1 MKILQK
7 TNDELILLAVKSEM
21 VSKGDYFLIEDT
33 EMKRQLIVQVYNE
46 EYLSN
51 QSIIED
57 IVKDEIIRATSP
69 GVSYD
74 PLEIGLLSCVVRDS
88 RLFKAKIRGSS
99 VGANN
104 NMSSDIS
111 WLPSRVNSKIRR
123 LTISELNQILN
134 RGGESPISIGFVGNS
149 QDPFTIY
156 AEDLDGRLNII
167 AGKKESGKSH
177 LSKLLVKSLLE
188 HGAFVLVFDLN
199 NEYAGLGIKTNG
211 LGSNIESKVVL
222 LEPGKNLR
230 FSLEYCGKPSV
241 SSMLKNAL
249 DMPPTSLREF
259 FRIWDNLYK
268 RHALTLEAFSNAI
281 NNWNF
286 NDLVRDA
293 LISRIHTIRNSRLF
307 LNDEKNDEYEG
318 LRFENLISNNVHGL
332 AMIVNLGTY
341 APTIRHM
348 VVELILNKLVEL
360 LGNNLIPPIFLF
372 AEEAHLYIKETYWDD
387 IITRMRHFGIYSTFI
402 TNHPEALGEGILRQV
417 DNIFLFNFVNE
428 SDLERISKISLVDK
442 DTIKSIVRTL
452 PQRHSLLIGKRGP
465 ELPIVVKVP
474 HLDIKTYGETK
485 KFFRRKSPTLLSSK

>member
-1 MKILQK
+1 MSGVDQTKESLGAITAGQ
-7 TNDELILLAVKSEM
+7 

-33 EMKRQLIVQVYNE
+33 DMKRKLIVQVYNE

-57 IVKDEIIRATSP
+57 IVKDEIVRATSP

-74 PLEIGLLSCVVRDS
+74 PLEIGLLSGVVRDS

-99 VGANN
+99 ICSDP
-104 NMSSDIS
+104 NMSSDVT

-123 LTISELNQILN
+123 LTISELNRILN
-134 RGGESPISIGFVGNS
+134 RSGESPISIGFVDNS
-149 QDPFTIY
+149 QDPFLIY

-188 HGAFVLVFDLN
+188 HGAFILIFDLN
-199 NEYAGLGIKTNG
+199 NEYTGLGIKTNG
-211 LGSNIESKVVL
+211 SRSNVDSKIVL

-241 SSMLKNAL
+241 SSMLKNSL
-249 DMPPTSLREF
+249 DMPSTSLREF
-259 FRIWDNLYK
+259 FRIWDNLDK
-268 RHALTLEAFSNAI
+268 RHVLTIEALSNAI

-293 LISRIHTIRNSRLF
+293 LISRFHTIYSSRLF

-318 LRFENLISNNVHGL
+318 LRFEDLISNNVHGL
-332 AMIVNLGTY
+332 AMIVNMGSLT
-341 APTIRHM
+341 PTIRHM

-360 LGNNLIPPIFLF
+360 LVNDVIHPIFLF

-452 PQRHSLLIGKRGP
+452 PQRYSLLIGKMVQ

-474 HLDIKTYGETK
+474 QLDIKTYGETK
-485 KFFRRKSPTLLSSK
+485 KFFKKKNPTMLPSR

>member
-33 EMKRQLIVQVYNE
+33 EVKRQLIVQVYNE

-57 IVKDEIIRATSP
+57 IIKDEIIRATGP

-88 RLFKAKIRGSS
+88 RVFKAKIRGTSI
-99 VGANN
+99 GADN

-111 WLPSRVNSKIRR
+111 WLPSRVNSNIRH
-123 LTISELNQILN
+123 LTISELNHILN

-149 QDPFTIY
+149 QDPFAIY

-177 LSKLLVKSLLE
+177 LSKLLVKALLE

-199 NEYAGLGIKTNG
+199 NEYAGLGMKTNG
-211 LGSNIESKVVL
+211 LSSNVESKIVL

-249 DMPPTSLREF
+249 DMPSTSLREF
-259 FRIWDNLYK
+259 FRVWDNLHR
-268 RHALTLEAFSNAI
+268 RHALTLEAFSNAL

-293 LISRIHTIRNSRLF
+293 LISRIHTMHNSRLF

-332 AMIVNLGTY
+332 AMIVNLGTC

-360 LGNNLIPPIFLF
+360 LGNNVIPPIFLF

-417 DNIFLFNFVNE
+417 DNIFLFNFVND

-442 DTIKSIVRTL
+442 DTIRSIVRTL
-452 PQRHSLLIGKRGP
+452 PQRYSLLIGKMVQ

-474 HLDIKTYGETK
+474 YLDIKTYGETK
-485 KFFRRKSPTLLSSK
+485 KFFKRKNPTLLSSK

>member
-1 MKILQK
+1 LKILQK
-7 TNDELILLAVKSEM
+7 TNDELVLLAVKSEI

-33 EMKRQLIVQVYNE
+33 QIERDLIVQVYNE

-69 GVSYD
+69 GVTYD
-74 PLEIGLLSCVVRDS
+74 PLEIGILSGVVRDS
-88 RLFKAKIRGSS
+88 RLFRAKIRGSS
-99 VGANN
+99 IGAKND
-104 NMSSDIS
+104 MSSDTT

-123 LTISELNQILN
+123 LRISELNQILN
-134 RGGESPISIGFVGNS
+134 RGGESPISIGSVGNS
-149 QDPFTIY
+149 RDPFIIY

-188 HGAFVLVFDLN
+188 HGAFILVFDLN
-199 NEYAGLGIKTNG
+199 NEYNG
-211 LGSNIESKVVL
+211 LGTKSNGLNSNLQSKVVL

-230 FSLEYCGKPSV
+230 FSLEYCGKPSL

-249 DMPPTSLREF
+249 DMPSTSLREF
-259 FRIWDNLYK
+259 FRIWDNLY
-268 RHALTLEAFSNAI
+268 RRRALTLEAFSNAI

-293 LISRIHTIRNSRLF
+293 LISRFHTIHSSRLF
-307 LNDEKNDEYEG
+307 LDDEKNDEYEG
-318 LRFENLISNNVHGL
+318 LRIENLISSNLHGL
-332 AMIVNLGTY
+332 AMIVNLGTI
-341 APTIRHM
+341 APIIRHM

-360 LGNNLIPPIFLF
+360 LGNNVIPPIFLF

-428 SDLERISKISLVDK
+428 SDLERISKISLVDR

-452 PQRHSLLIGKRGP
+452 PQRYSLLIGKMVQ

-474 HLDIKTYGETK
+474 QLDIKTYGETK
-485 KFFRRKSPTLLSSK
+485 RFFRRKSTTLISSK

>member
-1 MKILQK
+1 MRILQK
-7 TNDELILLAVKSEM
+7 TNDELILLAVKSEI

-33 EMKRQLIVQVYNE
+33 EMERDLIVQVYNE

-51 QSIIED
+51 QSIVED

-69 GVSYD
+69 GVTYD
-74 PLEIGLLSCVVRDS
+74 PLEIGLLSGVVRDS

-99 VGANN
+99 IGAKN
-104 NMSSDIS
+104 NMSSDIT

-134 RGGESPISIGFVGNS
+134 RGGESPISIGSVGNS
-149 QDPFTIY
+149 QDPFIIY

-188 HGAFVLVFDLN
+188 HGAFILVFDLN
-199 NEYAGLGIKTNG
+199 NEYTGLGIKPNG
-211 LGSNIESKVVL
+211 LSSNLQSKVVL

-249 DMPPTSLREF
+249 DMPSTSLREF
-259 FRIWDNLYK
+259 FRIWDNLY
-268 RHALTLEAFSNAI
+268 RRRALTLEAFSNAI

-293 LISRIHTIRNSRLF
+293 LISRFHSIYSSKLF

-318 LRFENLISNNVHGL
+318 LRFENMISNNLHGL
-332 AMIVNLGTY
+332 AMIVNLGTF

-360 LGNNLIPPIFLF
+360 LGNNAIPPIFLF
-372 AEEAHLYIKETYWDD
+372 AEEAHLYIKDTYWDD

-428 SDLERISKISLVDK
+428 SDLERISKISLVDR

-452 PQRHSLLIGKRGP
+452 PQRYSLLIGKMVQ

-474 HLDIKTYGETK
+474 QLDIKTYGETK
-485 KFFRRKSPTLLSSK
+485 RFFRRKSPTLLSSK

>member
-1 MKILQK
+1 LKILQK

-33 EMKRQLIVQVYNE
+33 EVKRELIVQVYNE

-51 QSIIED
+51 QSIVED
-57 IVKDEIIRATSP
+57 IIKDEIIHATSP
-69 GVSYD
+69 GVTYD
-74 PLEIGLLSCVVRDS
+74 PLEIGLLSGVVRDS
-88 RLFKAKIRGSS
+88 RIFNAKIRGTSTGS
-99 VGANN
+99 NT
-104 NMSSDIS
+104 NMSGDIT

-123 LTISELNQILN
+123 LTISELNHILN

-149 QDPFTIY
+149 QEPFIIY

-188 HGAFVLVFDLN
+188 HGAFILVFDLN
-199 NEYAGLGIKTNG
+199 NEYTGLGIKTNG
-211 LGSNIESKVVL
+211 LGSNVESKIVL

-249 DMPPTSLREF
+249 DMPSTSLREF

-293 LISRIHTIRNSRLF
+293 LISRFHTIHNSRLF

-332 AMIVNLGTY
+332 AMIVNLGTF

-360 LGNNLIPPIFLF
+360 LGNNVIPPVFLF

-402 TNHPEALGEGILRQV
+402 TNHPEALGERILRQV

-428 SDLERISKISLVDK
+428 SDLERISRISLVDK

-452 PQRHSLLIGKRGP
+452 PQRYSLLIGKMVQ
-465 ELPIVVKVP
+465 ELPIIVKVS

>member
-7 TNDELILLAVKSEM
+7 TNDELILLAVKSEI

-33 EMKRQLIVQVYNE
+33 EVERDLIVQVYNE

-69 GVSYD
+69 GVTYD
-74 PLEIGLLSCVVRDS
+74 PLEIGLLSGVVRDS

-99 VGANN
+99 IGAKN
-104 NMSSDIS
+104 NMSSDIT

-134 RGGESPISIGFVGNS
+134 RGGESPISIGSVGNS
-149 QDPFTIY
+149 QDPFIIY

-188 HGAFVLVFDLN
+188 HGAFILVFDLN
-199 NEYAGLGIKTNG
+199 NEYTGLGIKPNG
-211 LGSNIESKVVL
+211 LSSNLQSKVVL

-249 DMPPTSLREF
+249 DMPSTSLREF

-268 RHALTLEAFSNAI
+268 RRALTLEAFSNAI

-293 LISRIHTIRNSRLF
+293 LISRFHSIYSSKLF

-318 LRFENLISNNVHGL
+318 LRFESIISNNLHGL
-332 AMIVNLGTY
+332 AMIVNLGTF

-360 LGNNLIPPIFLF
+360 LGNNAIPPIFLF
-372 AEEAHLYIKETYWDD
+372 AEEAHLYIKDTYWDD

-428 SDLERISKISLVDK
+428 SDLERISKISLVDR

-452 PQRHSLLIGKRGP
+452 PQRYSLLIGKMVQ

-474 HLDIKTYGETK
+474 QLDVKTYGETK
-485 KFFRRKSPTLLSSK
+485 RFFGRKSPTLLSSR

>member
-7 TNDELILLAVKSEM
+7 TNDELILLAVKSEI
-21 VSKGDYFLIEDT
+21 VSKGDYFLIEDP
-33 EMKRQLIVQVYNE
+33 EMERDLIVQVYNE

-69 GVSYD
+69 GVTYD
-74 PLEIGLLSCVVRDS
+74 PLEIGLLSGVVRDS

-99 VGANN
+99 IGAKN
-104 NMSSDIS
+104 NMSSDIT

-134 RGGESPISIGFVGNS
+134 RGGESPISIGSVGNS
-149 QDPFTIY
+149 QDPFIIY

-188 HGAFVLVFDLN
+188 HGAFILVFDLN
-199 NEYAGLGIKTNG
+199 NEYTGLGIKPNG
-211 LGSNIESKVVL
+211 LSSNLQSKVVL

-249 DMPPTSLREF
+249 DMPSTSLREF

-268 RHALTLEAFSNAI
+268 RRALTLEAFSNAI

-293 LISRIHTIRNSRLF
+293 LISRFHSIYSSKLF

-318 LRFENLISNNVHGL
+318 LRFENIISNNLHGL
-332 AMIVNLGTY
+332 AMIVNLGTF

-360 LGNNLIPPIFLF
+360 LGNNAIPPIFLF
-372 AEEAHLYIKETYWDD
+372 AEEAHLYIKDTYWDD

-428 SDLERISKISLVDK
+428 SDLERISKISLVDR

-452 PQRHSLLIGKRGP
+452 PQRYSLLIGKMVQ

-474 HLDIKTYGETK
+474 QLDIKTYGETK
-485 KFFRRKSPTLLSSK
+485 RFFRRKSPTLLSSK

>member
-1 MKILQK
+1 LKILQK
-7 TNDELILLAVKSEM
+7 TNDELVLLAVKSEI

-33 EMKRQLIVQVYNE
+33 QLERDLIVQVYNE

-69 GVSYD
+69 GVTYD
-74 PLEIGLLSCVVRDS
+74 PLEIGILSGVVRDS
-88 RLFKAKIRGSS
+88 RLFRAKIRGSS
-99 VGANN
+99 IGAKND
-104 NMSSDIS
+104 MSSDTT

-123 LTISELNQILN
+123 LRISELNQILN
-134 RGGESPISIGFVGNS
+134 RGGESPISIGSVGNS
-149 QDPFTIY
+149 RDPFIIY

-188 HGAFVLVFDLN
+188 HGAFILVFDLN
-199 NEYAGLGIKTNG
+199 NEYTGLGIKSNG
-211 LGSNIESKVVL
+211 LNSNLQSKVVL

-230 FSLEYCGKPSV
+230 FSLEYCGKPSL

-249 DMPPTSLREF
+249 DMPSTSLREF
-259 FRIWDNLYK
+259 FRIWDNLY
-268 RHALTLEAFSNAI
+268 RRRALTLEAFSNAI

-293 LISRIHTIRNSRLF
+293 LISRFHTIHSSRLF
-307 LNDEKNDEYEG
+307 LDDEKNDEYEG
-318 LRFENLISNNVHGL
+318 LRIENLISSNLHGL
-332 AMIVNLGTY
+332 AMIVNLGTI
-341 APTIRHM
+341 APIIRHM

-360 LGNNLIPPIFLF
+360 LGNNVIPPIFLF

-428 SDLERISKISLVDK
+428 SDLERISKISLVDR

-452 PQRHSLLIGKRGP
+452 PQRYSLLIGKMVQ

-474 HLDIKTYGETK
+474 QLDIKTYGETK
-485 KFFRRKSPTLLSSK
+485 RFFRRKSTTLISSK

>member
-7 TNDELILLAVKSEM
+7 TNDELILLAVKSEI

-33 EMKRQLIVQVYNE
+33 EVERDLIVQVYNE

-69 GVSYD
+69 GVTYD
-74 PLEIGLLSCVVRDS
+74 PLEIGLLSGVVRDS

-99 VGANN
+99 IGAKN
-104 NMSSDIS
+104 NMSSDIT

-134 RGGESPISIGFVGNS
+134 RGGESPISIGSVGNS
-149 QDPFTIY
+149 QDPFIIY

-188 HGAFVLVFDLN
+188 HGAFILVFDLN
-199 NEYAGLGIKTNG
+199 NEYTGLGIKPNG
-211 LGSNIESKVVL
+211 LSSNLQSKVVL

-249 DMPPTSLREF
+249 DMPSTSLREF

-268 RHALTLEAFSNAI
+268 RRALTLEAFSNAI

-293 LISRIHTIRNSRLF
+293 LISRFHSIYSSKLF

-318 LRFENLISNNVHGL
+318 LRFESIISNNLHGL
-332 AMIVNLGTY
+332 AMIVNLGTF

-360 LGNNLIPPIFLF
+360 LGNNAIPPIFLF
-372 AEEAHLYIKETYWDD
+372 AEEAHLYIKDTYWDD

-428 SDLERISKISLVDK
+428 SDLERISKISLVDR

-452 PQRHSLLIGKRGP
+452 PQRYSLLIGKMVQ

-474 HLDIKTYGETK
+474 QLDIKTYGETK
-485 KFFRRKSPTLLSSK
+485 RFFRRKSPTLLSSK

>member
-7 TNDELILLAVKSEM
+7 INDELILLAVKSE
-21 VSKGDYFLIEDT
+21 VVCKGDYFLIEDT
-33 EMKRQLIVQVYNE
+33 EMKRELIVQVYNE

-57 IVKDEIIRATSP
+57 IIKDEVIRATSP

-74 PLEIGLLSCVVRDS
+74 PLEIGLLSGILRDS
-88 RLFKAKIRGSS
+88 RLFKAKIRGSYTGTNTN
-99 VGANN
+99 V
-104 NMSSDIS
+104 SSDIS

-123 LTISELNQILN
+123 LTISELNHILN
-134 RGGESPISIGFVGNS
+134 RGGESPISIGLVDTS

-156 AEDLDGRLNII
+156 AEDFDGRLNII

-188 HGAFVLVFDLN
+188 YGAFILIFDLN
-199 NEYAGLGIKTNG
+199 NEYAGLGIKANG
-211 LGSNIESKVVL
+211 LGSNIEPKIVL
-222 LEPGKNLR
+222 LEPGKNMR
-230 FSLEYCGKPSV
+230 FSLEYCGKPSI

-249 DMPPTSLREF
+249 DLPSTSLREF
-259 FRIWDNLYK
+259 LRIWDILYN
-268 RHALTLEAFSNAI
+268 RHALTLEGFSNAI

-293 LISRIHTIRNSRLF
+293 LLSRFHTMYDSRLF
-307 LNDEKNDEYEG
+307 LNSGKNDEYEG
-318 LRFENLISNNVHGL
+318 LRFENLISNNVDGL
-332 AMIVNLGTY
+332 AMIVNLGTF

-348 VVELILNKLVEL
+348 IVELILNKLVEL
-360 LGNNLIPPIFLF
+360 LGNNVIPPIFLF
-372 AEEAHLYIKETYWDD
+372 AEEAHLYIKETNWHH
-387 IITRMRHFGIYSTFI
+387 IITRMRHFGFYSTFI
-402 TNHPEALGEGILRQV
+402 TNHPEALGESILRQV
-417 DNIFLFNFVNE
+417 DNIFLFNFINE

-452 PQRHSLLIGKRGP
+452 PQRHSLLIGKMVQ

-474 HLDIKTYGETK
+474 QLDIKTYGETK
-485 KFFRRKSPTLLSSK
+485 KFFRKKSPTILSAK

>member
-259 FRIWDNLYK
+259 FRIWDNLNK

-452 PQRHSLLIGKRGP
+452 PQRYSLLIGKMVQ

-474 HLDIKTYGETK
+474 HLDVKTYGETK
-485 KFFRRKSPTLLSSK
+485 KFFKRKSPTLLSSK

>member
-1 MKILQK
+1 LKILQK
-7 TNDELILLAVKSEM
+7 TNDELILLAVKSEI

-33 EMKRQLIVQVYNE
+33 EMERDLIVQVYNE

-69 GVSYD
+69 GVTYD
-74 PLEIGLLSCVVRDS
+74 PLEIGLLSGIVRDS

-99 VGANN
+99 IGAKN
-104 NMSSDIS
+104 NMSSDIT

-134 RGGESPISIGFVGNS
+134 RGGESPISIGSVGNS
-149 QDPFTIY
+149 QDPFIIY

-188 HGAFVLVFDLN
+188 HGAFILVFDLN
-199 NEYAGLGIKTNG
+199 NEYTGLGIKPNG
-211 LGSNIESKVVL
+211 LSSNLQSKVVL

-249 DMPPTSLREF
+249 DMPSTSLREF

-268 RHALTLEAFSNAI
+268 RRSLTLEAFSNAI

-293 LISRIHTIRNSRLF
+293 LISRFHTIYSSRLF

-318 LRFENLISNNVHGL
+318 LRFENMISNNLHGL
-332 AMIVNLGTY
+332 AMIVNLGTF

-360 LGNNLIPPIFLF
+360 LGNNAIPPIFLF
-372 AEEAHLYIKETYWDD
+372 AEEAHLYIKDTYWDD

-428 SDLERISKISLVDK
+428 SDLERISKISLVDR

-452 PQRHSLLIGKRGP
+452 PQRYSLLIGKMVQ

-474 HLDIKTYGETK
+474 QLDIKTYGETK
-485 KFFRRKSPTLLSSK
+485 RFFRRKSPTLLSSK

>member
-1 MKILQK
+1 LKILQK
-7 TNDELILLAVKSEM
+7 TNDELVLLAVKSEI

-33 EMKRQLIVQVYNE
+33 QIERDLIVQVYNE

-69 GVSYD
+69 GVTYD
-74 PLEIGLLSCVVRDS
+74 PLEIGILSGVVRDS
-88 RLFKAKIRGSS
+88 RLFRAKIRGSS
-99 VGANN
+99 IGAKND
-104 NMSSDIS
+104 MSSGTT

-123 LTISELNQILN
+123 LRISELNQILN
-134 RGGESPISIGFVGNS
+134 RGGESPISIGSVGNS
-149 QDPFTIY
+149 RDPFIIY

-188 HGAFVLVFDLN
+188 HGAFILVFDLN
-199 NEYAGLGIKTNG
+199 NEYTGLGTKSNG
-211 LGSNIESKVVL
+211 LNSNLQSKVVL

-230 FSLEYCGKPSV
+230 FSLEYCGKPSL

-249 DMPPTSLREF
+249 DMPSTSLREF
-259 FRIWDNLYK
+259 FRIWDNLY
-268 RHALTLEAFSNAI
+268 RRRALTLEAFSNAI

-293 LISRIHTIRNSRLF
+293 LISRFHTIHSSRLF
-307 LNDEKNDEYEG
+307 LDDEKNDEYEG
-318 LRFENLISNNVHGL
+318 LRIENLISSNLHGL
-332 AMIVNLGTY
+332 AMIVNLGTI
-341 APTIRHM
+341 APIIRHM

-360 LGNNLIPPIFLF
+360 LGNNVIPPIFLF

-428 SDLERISKISLVDK
+428 SDLERISKISLVDR

-452 PQRHSLLIGKRGP
+452 PQRYSLLIGKMVQ

-474 HLDIKTYGETK
+474 QLDIKTYGETK
-485 KFFRRKSPTLLSSK
+485 RFFRRKSTTLISSK

>member
-7 TNDELILLAVKSEM
+7 TNDELILLAVKSEI

-33 EMKRQLIVQVYNE
+33 EMERDLIVQVYNE

-69 GVSYD
+69 GVTYD
-74 PLEIGLLSCVVRDS
+74 PLEIGLLSGIVRDS

-99 VGANN
+99 IGAKN
-104 NMSSDIS
+104 NMSSDIT

-134 RGGESPISIGFVGNS
+134 RGGESPISIGSVGNS
-149 QDPFTIY
+149 QDPFIIY

-188 HGAFVLVFDLN
+188 HGAFILVFDLN
-199 NEYAGLGIKTNG
+199 NEYTGLGIKPNG
-211 LGSNIESKVVL
+211 LSSNLQSKVVL

-249 DMPPTSLREF
+249 DMPSTSLREF

-268 RHALTLEAFSNAI
+268 RRSLTLEAFSNAI

-293 LISRIHTIRNSRLF
+293 LISRFHTIYSSRLF

-318 LRFENLISNNVHGL
+318 LRFENMISNNLHGL
-332 AMIVNLGTY
+332 AMIVNLGTF

-360 LGNNLIPPIFLF
+360 LGNNAIPPIFLF
-372 AEEAHLYIKETYWDD
+372 AEEAHLYIKDTYWDD

-428 SDLERISKISLVDK
+428 SDLERISKISLVDR

-452 PQRHSLLIGKRGP
+452 PQRYSLLIGKMVQ

-474 HLDIKTYGETK
+474 QLDIKTYGETK
-485 KFFRRKSPTLLSSK
+485 RFFRRKSPTLLSSK

>member
-1 MKILQK
+1 LKILQK

-33 EMKRQLIVQVYNE
+33 DMKMKLIVQVYNE

-69 GVSYD
+69 GVTYD
-74 PLEIGLLSCVVRDS
+74 PLEIGLLSGVVRDS

-99 VGANN
+99 IGSDP
-104 NMSSDIS
+104 NMSSDIT

-123 LTISELNQILN
+123 LTISELNRILN
-134 RGGESPISIGFVGNS
+134 RGGESPISIGFVDNS
-149 QDPFTIY
+149 QDPFIIY

-188 HGAFVLVFDLN
+188 HGAFILIFDLN
-199 NEYAGLGIKTNG
+199 NEYTGLGIKTNG
-211 LGSNIESKVVL
+211 LRSNVDSKIVL

-241 SSMLKNAL
+241 SSMLKNSL
-249 DMPPTSLREF
+249 DMPSTSLREF
-259 FRIWDNLYK
+259 FRIWDNLDK
-268 RHALTLEAFSNAI
+268 RHVLTIEAFSNAI

-293 LISRIHTIRNSRLF
+293 LISRFHTIYSSRLF

-318 LRFENLISNNVHGL
+318 LRFEDLISNNVHGL
-332 AMIVNLGTY
+332 AMIVNMGSLT
-341 APTIRHM
+341 PTIRHM

-360 LGNNLIPPIFLF
+360 LVNDVIHPIFLF

-452 PQRHSLLIGKRGP
+452 PQRYSLLIGKMVQ
-465 ELPIVVKVP
+465 ELPIVVRVP
-474 HLDIKTYGETK
+474 QLDIKTYGETK
-485 KFFRRKSPTLLSSK
+485 KFFKKKNPTLLPSK

>member
-1 MKILQK
+1 MRILQK
-7 TNDELILLAVKSEM
+7 TNDELILLAVKSEI

-33 EMKRQLIVQVYNE
+33 EMERDLIVQVYNE

-51 QSIIED
+51 QSIVED

-69 GVSYD
+69 GVTYD
-74 PLEIGLLSCVVRDS
+74 PLEIGLLSGVVRDS

-99 VGANN
+99 IGAKN
-104 NMSSDIS
+104 NMSSDIT

-134 RGGESPISIGFVGNS
+134 RGGESPISIGSVGNS
-149 QDPFTIY
+149 QDPFIIY

-188 HGAFVLVFDLN
+188 HGAFILVFDLN
-199 NEYAGLGIKTNG
+199 NEYTGLGIKPNG
-211 LGSNIESKVVL
+211 LSSNLQSKVVL

-249 DMPPTSLREF
+249 DMPSTSLREF

-268 RHALTLEAFSNAI
+268 RRALTLEAFSNAI

-293 LISRIHTIRNSRLF
+293 LISRFHSIYSSKLF

-318 LRFENLISNNVHGL
+318 LRFENIISNNLHGL
-332 AMIVNLGTY
+332 AMIVNLGTF

-360 LGNNLIPPIFLF
+360 LGNNAIPPIFLF
-372 AEEAHLYIKETYWDD
+372 AEEAHLYIKDTYWDD

-428 SDLERISKISLVDK
+428 SDLERISKISLVDR

-452 PQRHSLLIGKRGP
+452 PQRYSLLIGKMVQ

-474 HLDIKTYGETK
+474 QLDIKTYGETK
-485 KFFRRKSPTLLSSK
+485 RFFRRKSPTLLSSK

>member
-7 TNDELILLAVKSEM
+7 TNDELILLAVKSEI

-33 EMKRQLIVQVYNE
+33 EVERDLIVQVYNE

-69 GVSYD
+69 GVTYD
-74 PLEIGLLSCVVRDS
+74 PLEIGLLSGVVRDS

-99 VGANN
+99 IGAKN
-104 NMSSDIS
+104 NMSSDIT

-134 RGGESPISIGFVGNS
+134 RGGESPISIGSVGNS
-149 QDPFTIY
+149 QDPFIIY

-188 HGAFVLVFDLN
+188 HGAFILVFDLN
-199 NEYAGLGIKTNG
+199 NEYTGLGIKPNG
-211 LGSNIESKVVL
+211 LSSNLQSKVVL

-249 DMPPTSLREF
+249 DMPSTSLREF

-268 RHALTLEAFSNAI
+268 RRALTLEAFSNAI

-293 LISRIHTIRNSRLF
+293 LISRFHTIYSSRLF

-318 LRFENLISNNVHGL
+318 LRFENIISNNLHGL
-332 AMIVNLGTY
+332 AMIVNLGTF
-341 APTIRHM
+341 APTVRHM

-360 LGNNLIPPIFLF
+360 LGKNAIPPIFLF
-372 AEEAHLYIKETYWDD
+372 AEEAHLYIKDTYWDD

-428 SDLERISKISLVDK
+428 SDLERISKISLVDR

-452 PQRHSLLIGKRGP
+452 PQRYSLLIGKIVQ

-474 HLDIKTYGETK
+474 QLDIKTYGETK
-485 KFFRRKSPTLLSSK
+485 RFFRRKSPTLLSSK

>member
-1 MKILQK
+1 MIILQK
-7 TNDELILLAVKSEM
+7 TNDELILLAVKSEI

-33 EMKRQLIVQVYNE
+33 EMERDLIVQVYNE

-69 GVSYD
+69 GVTYD
-74 PLEIGLLSCVVRDS
+74 PLEIGLLSGVVRDS

-99 VGANN
+99 IGAKN
-104 NMSSDIS
+104 NMSSDIT

-134 RGGESPISIGFVGNS
+134 RGGESPISIGSVGNS
-149 QDPFTIY
+149 QDPFIIY

-188 HGAFVLVFDLN
+188 HGAFILVFDLN
-199 NEYAGLGIKTNG
+199 NEYTGLGIKPNG
-211 LGSNIESKVVL
+211 LSSNLQSKVVL

-249 DMPPTSLREF
+249 DMPSTSLREF

-268 RHALTLEAFSNAI
+268 RRALTLEAFSNAI

-293 LISRIHTIRNSRLF
+293 LISRFHSIYSSKLF
-307 LNDEKNDEYEG
+307 LNDEKNNEYEG
-318 LRFENLISNNVHGL
+318 LRFENIISNNLHGL
-332 AMIVNLGTY
+332 AMIVNLGTF

-360 LGNNLIPPIFLF
+360 LGNNAIPPIFLF
-372 AEEAHLYIKETYWDD
+372 AEEAHLYIKDTYWDD

-428 SDLERISKISLVDK
+428 SDLERISKISLVDR

-452 PQRHSLLIGKRGP
+452 PQRYSLLIGKMVQ

-474 HLDIKTYGETK
+474 QLDIKTYGETK
-485 KFFRRKSPTLLSSK
+485 RFFRRKSPTLLSSK

>member
-1 MKILQK
+1 
-7 TNDELILLAVKSEM
+7 LAVKSEI

-33 EMKRQLIVQVYNE
+33 EMERDLIVQVYNE

-69 GVSYD
+69 GVTYD
-74 PLEIGLLSCVVRDS
+74 PLEIGLLSGVVRDS

-99 VGANN
+99 IGAKN
-104 NMSSDIS
+104 NMSSDIT

-134 RGGESPISIGFVGNS
+134 RGGESPISIGSVGNS
-149 QDPFTIY
+149 QDPFIIY

-188 HGAFVLVFDLN
+188 HGAFILVFDLN
-199 NEYAGLGIKTNG
+199 NEYTGLGIKPNG
-211 LGSNIESKVVL
+211 LSSNLQSKVVL

-249 DMPPTSLREF
+249 DMPSTSLREF

-268 RHALTLEAFSNAI
+268 RRALTLEAFSNAI

-293 LISRIHTIRNSRLF
+293 LISRFHSIYSSKLF

-318 LRFENLISNNVHGL
+318 LRFENIISNNLHGL
-332 AMIVNLGTY
+332 AMIVNLGTF

-360 LGNNLIPPIFLF
+360 LGNNAIPPIFLF
-372 AEEAHLYIKETYWDD
+372 AEEAHLYIKDTYWDD

-428 SDLERISKISLVDK
+428 SDLERISKISLVDR

-452 PQRHSLLIGKRGP
+452 PQRYSLLIGKMVQ

-474 HLDIKTYGETK
+474 QLDIKTYGETK
-485 KFFRRKSPTLLSSK
+485 RFFRRKSPTLLSSK

>member
-7 TNDELILLAVKSEM
+7 TNDELILLAVKSEI

-33 EMKRQLIVQVYNE
+33 EMERDLIVQVYNE

-69 GVSYD
+69 GVTYD
-74 PLEIGLLSCVVRDS
+74 PLEIGLLSGVVRDS

-99 VGANN
+99 IGAKN
-104 NMSSDIS
+104 NMSSDIT

-134 RGGESPISIGFVGNS
+134 RGGESPISIGSVGNS
-149 QDPFTIY
+149 QDPFIIY

-188 HGAFVLVFDLN
+188 HGAFILVFDLN
-199 NEYAGLGIKTNG
+199 NEYTGLGIKPNG
-211 LGSNIESKVVL
+211 LSSNLQSKVVL

-249 DMPPTSLREF
+249 DMPSTSLREF

-268 RHALTLEAFSNAI
+268 RRALTLEAFSNAI

-293 LISRIHTIRNSRLF
+293 LISRFHSIYSSKLF

-318 LRFENLISNNVHGL
+318 LRFEDIISNNLHGL
-332 AMIVNLGTY
+332 AMIVNLGTF

-360 LGNNLIPPIFLF
+360 LGNNAIPPIFLF
-372 AEEAHLYIKETYWDD
+372 AEEAHLYIKDTYWDD

-428 SDLERISKISLVDK
+428 SDLERISKISLVDR

-452 PQRHSLLIGKRGP
+452 PQRYSLLIGKMVQ

-474 HLDIKTYGETK
+474 QLDIKTYGETK
-485 KFFRRKSPTLLSSK
+485 RFFRRKNPTLLSSK

>member
-7 TNDELILLAVKSEM
+7 TNDELILLAVKSEI

-33 EMKRQLIVQVYNE
+33 EMERDLIVQVYNE

-51 QSIIED
+51 QSIVED

-69 GVSYD
+69 GVTYD
-74 PLEIGLLSCVVRDS
+74 PLEIGLLSGVVRDS

-99 VGANN
+99 IGAKN
-104 NMSSDIS
+104 NMSSDIT

-134 RGGESPISIGFVGNS
+134 RGGESPISIGSVGNS
-149 QDPFTIY
+149 QDPFIIY

-188 HGAFVLVFDLN
+188 HGAFILVFDLN
-199 NEYAGLGIKTNG
+199 NEYTGLGIKPNG
-211 LGSNIESKVVL
+211 LSSNLQSKVVL

-249 DMPPTSLREF
+249 DMPSTSLREF

-268 RHALTLEAFSNAI
+268 RRALTLEAFSNAI

-293 LISRIHTIRNSRLF
+293 LISRFHSIYSSKLF

-318 LRFENLISNNVHGL
+318 LRFENIISNNLHGL
-332 AMIVNLGTY
+332 AMIVNLGTF

-360 LGNNLIPPIFLF
+360 LGNNAIPPIFLF
-372 AEEAHLYIKETYWDD
+372 AEEAHLYIKDTYWDD

-428 SDLERISKISLVDK
+428 SDLERISKISLVDR

-452 PQRHSLLIGKRGP
+452 PQRYSLLIGKMVQ

-474 HLDIKTYGETK
+474 QLDIKTYGETK
-485 KFFRRKSPTLLSSK
+485 RFFRRKSPTLLSSK

>member
-7 TNDELILLAVKSEM
+7 TNDELILLAVKSEI

-33 EMKRQLIVQVYNE
+33 EMERDLIVQVYNE

-51 QSIIED
+51 QSIVED

-69 GVSYD
+69 GVTYD
-74 PLEIGLLSCVVRDS
+74 PLEIGLLSGVVRDS

-99 VGANN
+99 IGAKN
-104 NMSSDIS
+104 NMSSDIT

-134 RGGESPISIGFVGNS
+134 RGGESPISIGSVGNS
-149 QDPFTIY
+149 QDPFIIY

-188 HGAFVLVFDLN
+188 HGAFILIFDLN
-199 NEYAGLGIKTNG
+199 NEYTGLGIKPNG
-211 LGSNIESKVVL
+211 LSSNLQSKVVL

-249 DMPPTSLREF
+249 DMPSTSLREF

-268 RHALTLEAFSNAI
+268 RRALTLEAFSNAI

-293 LISRIHTIRNSRLF
+293 LISRFHSIYSSKLF

-318 LRFENLISNNVHGL
+318 LRFENIISNNLHGL
-332 AMIVNLGTY
+332 AMIVNLGTF

-360 LGNNLIPPIFLF
+360 LGNNAIPPIFLF
-372 AEEAHLYIKETYWDD
+372 AEEAHLYIKDTYWDD

-428 SDLERISKISLVDK
+428 SDLERISKISLVDR

-452 PQRHSLLIGKRGP
+452 PQRYSLLIGKMVQ

-474 HLDIKTYGETK
+474 QLDIKTYGETK
-485 KFFRRKSPTLLSSK
+485 RFFRRKSPTLLSSK

>member
-1 MKILQK
+1 MER
-7 TNDELILLAVKSEM
+7 D
-21 VSKGDYFLIEDT
+21 
-33 EMKRQLIVQVYNE
+33 LIVQVYNE

-69 GVSYD
+69 GVTYD
-74 PLEIGLLSCVVRDS
+74 PLEIGLLSGVVRDS

-99 VGANN
+99 IGAKN
-104 NMSSDIS
+104 NMSSDIT

-134 RGGESPISIGFVGNS
+134 RGGESPISIGSVGNS
-149 QDPFTIY
+149 QDPFIIY

-188 HGAFVLVFDLN
+188 HGAFILVFDLN
-199 NEYAGLGIKTNG
+199 NEYTGLGIKPNG
-211 LGSNIESKVVL
+211 LSSNLQSKVVL

-249 DMPPTSLREF
+249 DMPSTSLREF

-268 RHALTLEAFSNAI
+268 RRALTLEAFSNAI

-293 LISRIHTIRNSRLF
+293 LISRFHSIYSSKLF

-318 LRFENLISNNVHGL
+318 LRFENIISNNLHGL
-332 AMIVNLGTY
+332 AMIVNLGTF

-360 LGNNLIPPIFLF
+360 LGNNAIPPIFLF
-372 AEEAHLYIKETYWDD
+372 AEEAHLYIKDTYWDD

-428 SDLERISKISLVDK
+428 SDLERISKISLVDR

-452 PQRHSLLIGKRGP
+452 PQRYSLLIGKMVQ

-474 HLDIKTYGETK
+474 QLDIKTYGETK
-485 KFFRRKSPTLLSSK
+485 RFFRRKSPTLLSSK

>member
-1 MKILQK
+1 LKILQK
-7 TNDELILLAVKSEM
+7 TNDELILLAVKSEI

-33 EMKRQLIVQVYNE
+33 EMERDLIVQVYNE

-51 QSIIED
+51 QSIVED

-69 GVSYD
+69 GVTYD
-74 PLEIGLLSCVVRDS
+74 PLEIGLLSGVVRDS

-99 VGANN
+99 IGAKN
-104 NMSSDIS
+104 NMSSDIT

-134 RGGESPISIGFVGNS
+134 RGGESPISIGSVGNS
-149 QDPFTIY
+149 QDPFIIY

-188 HGAFVLVFDLN
+188 HGAFILVFDLN
-199 NEYAGLGIKTNG
+199 NEYTGLGIKPNG
-211 LGSNIESKVVL
+211 LSSNLQSKVVL

-249 DMPPTSLREF
+249 DMPSTSLREF

-268 RHALTLEAFSNAI
+268 RRALTLEAFSNAI

-293 LISRIHTIRNSRLF
+293 LISRFHSIYSSKLF

-318 LRFENLISNNVHGL
+318 LRFENIISNNLHGL
-332 AMIVNLGTY
+332 AMIVNLGTF

-360 LGNNLIPPIFLF
+360 LGNNAIPPIFLF
-372 AEEAHLYIKETYWDD
+372 AEEAHLYIKDTYWDD

-428 SDLERISKISLVDK
+428 SDLERISKISLVDR

-452 PQRHSLLIGKRGP
+452 PQRYSLLIGKMVQ

-474 HLDIKTYGETK
+474 QLDIKTYGETK
-485 KFFRRKSPTLLSSK
+485 RFFRRKSPTLLSSK

>member
-1 MKILQK
+1 LKILQK
-7 TNDELILLAVKSEM
+7 TNDELILLAVKSEI

-33 EMKRQLIVQVYNE
+33 EVERDLIVQVYNE

-69 GVSYD
+69 GVTYD
-74 PLEIGLLSCVVRDS
+74 PLEIGLLSGVVRDS

-99 VGANN
+99 IGAKN
-104 NMSSDIS
+104 NMSSDIT

-134 RGGESPISIGFVGNS
+134 RGGESPISIGSVGNS
-149 QDPFTIY
+149 QDPFIIY

-188 HGAFVLVFDLN
+188 HGAFILVFDLN
-199 NEYAGLGIKTNG
+199 NEYTGLGIKPNG
-211 LGSNIESKVVL
+211 LSSNLQSKVVL

-249 DMPPTSLREF
+249 DMPSTSLREF

-268 RHALTLEAFSNAI
+268 RRALTLEAFSNAI

-293 LISRIHTIRNSRLF
+293 LISRFHTIYSSRLF

-318 LRFENLISNNVHGL
+318 LRFENIISNNLHGL
-332 AMIVNLGTY
+332 AMIVNLGTF
-341 APTIRHM
+341 APTVRHM

-360 LGNNLIPPIFLF
+360 LGKNAIPPIFLF
-372 AEEAHLYIKETYWDD
+372 AEEAHLYIKDTYWDD

-428 SDLERISKISLVDK
+428 SDLERISKISLVDR

-452 PQRHSLLIGKRGP
+452 PQRYSLLIGKIVQ

-474 HLDIKTYGETK
+474 QLDIKTYGETK
-485 KFFRRKSPTLLSSK
+485 RFFRRKSPTLLSSK

>member
-33 EMKRQLIVQVYNE
+33 EMKRELIVQVYNE

-51 QSIIED
+51 QSIVED

-74 PLEIGLLSCVVRDS
+74 PLEIGLISGVVRDS

-99 VGANN
+99 VGAST
-104 NMSSDIS
+104 NMSSDIN
-111 WLPSRVNSKIRR
+111 WLPSRVNSRIRR
-123 LTISELNQILN
+123 LSISELNHILN

-149 QDPFTIY
+149 QDPFMIY

-188 HGAFVLVFDLN
+188 HGAFILVFDLN
-199 NEYAGLGIKTNG
+199 NEYTGLGVKTNG
-211 LGSNIESKVVL
+211 LGSNIESKIVL

-249 DMPPTSLREF
+249 DMPSTSLREF
-259 FRIWDNLYK
+259 FRIWDNLFK
-268 RHALTLEAFSNAI
+268 RDVLTLEAFSNAI

-293 LISRIHTIRNSRLF
+293 LISRFHTIYNSRLF
-307 LNDEKNDEYEG
+307 LNDEKNDEYDG

-332 AMIVNLGTY
+332 AMIVKMGTF

-360 LGNNLIPPIFLF
+360 LGNDVIPPIFLF

-442 DTIKSIVRTL
+442 DTIRSIVRTL
-452 PQRHSLLIGKRGP
+452 PQRHSLLIGKMVQ
-465 ELPIVVKVP
+465 ELPIIVKVP
-474 HLDIKTYGETK
+474 QLDIKTYGETK
-485 KFFRRKSPTLLSSK
+485 KFFRKKSPTLLSSK

>member
-7 TNDELILLAVKSEM
+7 TNDELILLAVKSEI

-33 EMKRQLIVQVYNE
+33 EMERDLIVQVYNE

-69 GVSYD
+69 GVTYD
-74 PLEIGLLSCVVRDS
+74 PLEIGLLSGVVRDS

-99 VGANN
+99 IGAKN
-104 NMSSDIS
+104 NMSSDIT

-134 RGGESPISIGFVGNS
+134 RGGESPISIGSVGNS
-149 QDPFTIY
+149 QDPFIIY

-188 HGAFVLVFDLN
+188 HGAFILVFDLN
-199 NEYAGLGIKTNG
+199 NEYTGLGIKPNG
-211 LGSNIESKVVL
+211 LSSNLQSKVVL

-249 DMPPTSLREF
+249 DMPSTSLREF

-268 RHALTLEAFSNAI
+268 RRALTLEAFSNAI

-293 LISRIHTIRNSRLF
+293 LISRFHSIYSSKLF

-318 LRFENLISNNVHGL
+318 LRFENIISNNLHGL
-332 AMIVNLGTY
+332 AMIVNLGTF

-360 LGNNLIPPIFLF
+360 LGNNAIPPIFLF
-372 AEEAHLYIKETYWDD
+372 AEEAHLYIKDTYWDD

-428 SDLERISKISLVDK
+428 SDLERISKISLVDR

-452 PQRHSLLIGKRGP
+452 PQRYSLLIGKMVQ

-474 HLDIKTYGETK
+474 QLDIKTYGETK
-485 KFFRRKSPTLLSSK
+485 RFFRRKSPTLLSSK

>member
-1 MKILQK
+1 LKILQK
-7 TNDELILLAVKSEM
+7 TNDELILLAVKSEL

-33 EMKRQLIVQVYNE
+33 EMERDLIVQVYNE

-69 GVSYD
+69 RVTYD
-74 PLEIGLLSCVVRDS
+74 PLEIGLLSGIVRDS

-99 VGANN
+99 IGAKN
-104 NMSSDIS
+104 NMSSDIT

-123 LTISELNQILN
+123 LTISELNHILN
-134 RGGESPISIGFVGNS
+134 RGGESPISIGSVGNS
-149 QDPFTIY
+149 QDPFIIY

-188 HGAFVLVFDLN
+188 HGAFILVFDLN
-199 NEYAGLGIKTNG
+199 NEYTGLGIKSNG
-211 LGSNIESKVVL
+211 LSSNLQSKVVL

-249 DMPPTSLREF
+249 DMPSTSLREF

-268 RHALTLEAFSNAI
+268 RRALTLEAFSNAI

-293 LISRIHTIRNSRLF
+293 LISRFHSIHSSRLF

-318 LRFENLISNNVHGL
+318 LRFENLISNNLHGL
-332 AMIVNLGTY
+332 AMIVNLGTF

-360 LGNNLIPPIFLF
+360 LGNNVIPPIFLF

-417 DNIFLFNFVNE
+417 DNIFLFNFINE
-428 SDLERISKISLVDK
+428 SDLERISKISLVDR

-452 PQRHSLLIGKRGP
+452 PQRYSLLIGKMVQ

-474 HLDIKTYGETK
+474 QLDIKTYGETK
-485 KFFRRKSPTLLSSK
+485 RFFRRKRPTLLSPK

>member
-1 MKILQK
+1 LKILQK
-7 TNDELILLAVKSEM
+7 TNDELILLAVKSEI
-21 VSKGDYFLIEDT
+21 VSKGDYFLIEDS
-33 EMKRQLIVQVYNE
+33 EMERDLIVQVYNE

-51 QSIIED
+51 QSIVED

-69 GVSYD
+69 GVTYD
-74 PLEIGLLSCVVRDS
+74 PLEIGLLSGVVRDS

-99 VGANN
+99 IGAKN
-104 NMSSDIS
+104 NMSSDIT

-134 RGGESPISIGFVGNS
+134 RGGESPISIGSVGNS
-149 QDPFTIY
+149 QDPFIIY

-188 HGAFVLVFDLN
+188 HGAFILVFDLN
-199 NEYAGLGIKTNG
+199 NEYTGLGIKPNG
-211 LGSNIESKVVL
+211 LSSNLQSKVVL

-249 DMPPTSLREF
+249 DMPSTSLREF

-268 RHALTLEAFSNAI
+268 RRALTLEAFSNAI

-293 LISRIHTIRNSRLF
+293 LISRFHSIYSSKLF
-307 LNDEKNDEYEG
+307 INDEKNDEYEG
-318 LRFENLISNNVHGL
+318 LRFENIISNNLHGL
-332 AMIVNLGTY
+332 AMIVNLGTF

-360 LGNNLIPPIFLF
+360 LGNNAIPPIFLF
-372 AEEAHLYIKETYWDD
+372 AEEAHLYIKDTYWDD

-428 SDLERISKISLVDK
+428 SDLERISKISLVDR

-452 PQRHSLLIGKRGP
+452 PQRYSLLIGKMVQ

-474 HLDIKTYGETK
+474 QLDIKTYGETK
-485 KFFRRKSPTLLSSK
+485 RFFRRKSPTLLSSK

>member
-1 MKILQK
+1 LKILQK

-21 VSKGDYFLIEDT
+21 VSKGDYFLIEDAD
-33 EMKRQLIVQVYNE
+33 MKRKLVVQVYNE

-57 IVKDEIIRATSP
+57 IVKDEIVRATSP

-74 PLEIGLLSCVVRDS
+74 PLEIGLLSGIVRDS

-99 VGANN
+99 IGSDP
-104 NMSSDIS
+104 NMSSDVT

-123 LTISELNQILN
+123 LTISELNRILN
-134 RGGESPISIGFVGNS
+134 RSGESPISIGFVDNS
-149 QDPFTIY
+149 QDPFIIY

-188 HGAFVLVFDLN
+188 HGAFILIFDLN
-199 NEYAGLGIKTNG
+199 NEYTGLGIKTNG
-211 LGSNIESKVVL
+211 LRSNVDPKIVL

-241 SSMLKNAL
+241 SSMLKNSL
-249 DMPPTSLREF
+249 DMPSTSLREF
-259 FRIWDNLYK
+259 FRIWDNLDK
-268 RHALTLEAFSNAI
+268 RHVLTIEALSNAI

-293 LISRIHTIRNSRLF
+293 LISRFHTIYSSRLF

-318 LRFENLISNNVHGL
+318 LRFEDLISNNVHGL
-332 AMIVNLGTY
+332 AMIVNMGSLT
-341 APTIRHM
+341 PTIRHM

-360 LGNNLIPPIFLF
+360 LVNDVIHPIFLF

-428 SDLERISKISLVDK
+428 SDLEGISKISLVDK

-452 PQRHSLLIGKRGP
+452 PQRYSLLIGKMVQ
-465 ELPIVVKVP
+465 ELPIVVRVP
-474 HLDIKTYGETK
+474 QLDIKTYGETK
-485 KFFRRKSPTLLSSK
+485 KFFKKKNPTMLPSK

>member
-7 TNDELILLAVKSEM
+7 SNDELILLAVKSEL
-21 VSKGDYFLIEDT
+21 VSKGDYLLIEDT

-69 GVSYD
+69 GISYD

-99 VGANN
+99 IGANS

-123 LTISELNQILN
+123 LTISELNHILN
-134 RGGESPISIGFVGNS
+134 RCGESPISIGFVGNN
-149 QDPFTIY
+149 QDPFVIY

-199 NEYAGLGIKTNG
+199 NEYSGLGMKTNG
-211 LGSNIESKVVL
+211 LVSNVESKVVL

-249 DMPPTSLREF
+249 DMPSTSLREF
-259 FRIWDNLYK
+259 FRIWDNLHK

-293 LISRIHTIRNSRLF
+293 LISRIHAIHSSGLF

-318 LRFENLISNNVHGL
+318 LRFENLISNNIHGL
-332 AMIVNLGTY
+332 AMIVSLGTF

-348 VVELILNKLVEL
+348 IVELILNKLVEL
-360 LGNNLIPPIFLF
+360 LGNNVIPPIFLF

-402 TNHPEALGEGILRQV
+402 TNHPDALGEGILRQV

-452 PQRHSLLIGKRGP
+452 PQRYSLLIGKMVQ

-485 KFFRRKSPTLLSSK
+485 KFFRRKSPTILSSK